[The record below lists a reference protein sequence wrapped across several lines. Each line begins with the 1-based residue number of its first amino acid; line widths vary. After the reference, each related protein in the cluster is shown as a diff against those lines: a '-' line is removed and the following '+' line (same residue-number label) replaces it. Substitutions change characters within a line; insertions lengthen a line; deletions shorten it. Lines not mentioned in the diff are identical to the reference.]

1 VTTGGP
7 QPPESAAAPARPRLQ
22 LLEPLRNRDFALLF
36 GATAISLV
44 GDGIFYVALAW
55 QAYDLSGAAS
65 ALSLVLTAM
74 FGARLLFL
82 LVGGAIADRFDRRR
96 VMISADLIRA
106 ACLAVV
112 AVLGAMDTLALWH
125 LAVAVAVFSIGDALF
140 LPASRALLPSLVGR
154 DDLGRAN
161 ALLSA
166 SRPITSRVVGPLLG
180 GVAIGIGGAASGF
193 ALDSASFVLSALLLA
208 FLRTRAVP
216 EGHEE
221 GASLFGEIVEGLRF
235 VRGERWL
242 AVSLLAAAV
251 GLLFYLG
258 PVSVL
263 LPRLIKIDMGGS
275 AVDYGIVLTAGG
287 IGGIAGSLALGQ
299 LGLPRRRLPAMYLCW
314 VVGALGITGFG
325 LAGELWQLFAIEL
338 VAVAALDIGE
348 IIWFTLLQERVPD
361 RLLGRVGALDNFASL
376 GLVPVS
382 MALAGP
388 AGDTFGTRETLLWAG
403 VAAAGAIAAAF
414 VLTPSLRRADAQPAG
429 VQT

>member
-7 QPPESAAAPARPRLQ
+7 QPPGATAPPTGPRLK
-22 LLEPLRNRDFALLF
+22 LLEPLRRRDFALLF
-36 GATAISLV
+36 GATAVSLV

-74 FGARLLFL
+74 FGARLAFL
-82 LVGGAIADRFDRRR
+82 LLGGAIADRFDRRL
-96 VMISADLIRA
+96 VMIAADLLRA

-112 AVLGAMDTLALWH
+112 AVLGATDALELWH
-125 LAVAVAVFSIGDALF
+125 LAVAVAIFSVGDALF
-140 LPASRALLPSLVGR
+140 LPASRALLPSLVPR

-166 SRPITSRVVGPLLG
+166 SRPITSRVAGPLLG
-180 GVAIGIGGAASGF
+180 GLAIGIGGAASGF
-193 ALDSASFVLSALLLA
+193 ALDAASFVFSALLLA
-208 FLRTRAVP
+208 FLRTRP
-216 EGHEE
+216 EPRPEDRPG
-221 GASLFGEIVEGLRF
+221 SLFGEIVEGLRF

-242 AVSLLAAAV
+242 AVSLVAASV

-263 LPRLIKIDMGGS
+263 LPRLVKIDLGGS

-287 IGGIAGSLALGQ
+287 IGGIAGSLAIGQ
-299 LGLPRRRLPAMYLCW
+299 LGLPHRRLPAMYACW
-314 VVGALGITGFG
+314 VIGALGITGFG
-325 LAGELWQLFAIEL
+325 LANELWQLFVIEL
-338 VAVAALDIGE
+338 VAVAALDVGE

-382 MALAGP
+382 MALVGP
-388 AGDTFGTRETLLWAG
+388 AGDQFGTRATLVWAG
-403 VAAAGAIAAAF
+403 VAAAAAIAAAF
-414 VLTPSLRRADAQPAG
+414 VLTPSLRGPEAQPAG
-429 VQT
+429 ASG